1 MPSDHYQRVLEQ
13 DAQLPAPVRWL
24 SRAMSSW
31 WTTGVLSTLVVGY
44 VAAAHYPLAGRFLW
58 QHRLIDSTQQAVVN
72 WWPLQ
77 AAAITLAIV
86 VVWTALR
93 RLPMTWDS
101 LGRFVTAM
109 GLAIILVSQ
118 SWAFRY
124 QETGVIAVPVAEQST
139 TRQTDPLS
147 LTYTTRYG
155 DPMQRVL
162 VVMIGGA
169 PPIAVPL
176 DGLPRWYDASGDDLP
191 MLKLHD
197 DPRLSGMLNF
207 RVRITPTAYLA
218 DGTLTE
224 TPDGKQTATPT
235 PPASRNTTALP
246 YPADALLA
254 VTFEVEPDEGAPAS
268 TTVWLPF
275 EPGSTDSLGA
285 RRFFQVE
292 GLGSVGLSFRPASMK
307 LPFAVAGSKPAVQE
321 KWAELTLHLA
331 DADDDWRLLQPVT
344 ARLSSLEKT
353 STRYRAQD
361 PNRGSAAFVLDW
373 VYSLDRD
380 NEHALLIASQNT
392 SNPFIT
398 AGIVTFILGVALD
411 LLMGWFG
418 PKQQRGTKTKPT
430 AKDTKPKQAE
440 AEGAPS

>member
-31 WTTGVLSTLVVGY
+31 WTIGILGTLVVGY

-58 QHRLIDSTQQAVVN
+58 QHRLIDSTQQQLVT

-86 VVWTALR
+86 IVWTALR

-124 QETGVIAVPVAEQST
+124 QETGVIAVPVAEQSPT
-139 TRQTDPLS
+139 GQTDPLS
-147 LTYTTRYG
+147 LTYTTRFG

-162 VVMIGGA
+162 VVMIGGTQ
-169 PPIAVPL
+169 PVAVPL
-176 DGLPRWYDASGDDLP
+176 DGLPRWYDVSGDDLP
-191 MLKLHD
+191 TLKLHD
-197 DPRLSGMLNF
+197 DPNLSPLLGF

-235 PPASRNTTALP
+235 PPDLRNMTALP

-275 EPGSTDSLGA
+275 EPGSTDSLVPS
-285 RRFFQVE
+285 RFFNIE
-292 GLGSVGLSFRPASMK
+292 GLGSVGLSFRPASRK
-307 LPFAVAGSKPAVQE
+307 LPFAVAGAEGIE
-321 KWAELTLHLA
+321 KRETIFVA
-331 DADDDWRLLQPVT
+331 DADTQGKLLQPSEYTFHSGKDPSFSYT
-344 ARLSSLEKT
+344 AIDATQGQRRYQLERLDSPSIQANP
-353 STRYRAQD
+353 R
-361 PNRGSAAFVLDW
+361 
-373 VYSLDRD
+373 
-380 NEHALLIASQNT
+380 LLIGMQTFPAQ
-392 SNPFIT
+392 PFIT

-411 LLMGWFG
+411 FLMGWFG
-418 PKQQRGTKTKPT
+418 PKPKNRTTPKPNKTDNNLQQAGTDR
-430 AKDTKPKQAE
+430 AA
-440 AEGAPS
+440 S